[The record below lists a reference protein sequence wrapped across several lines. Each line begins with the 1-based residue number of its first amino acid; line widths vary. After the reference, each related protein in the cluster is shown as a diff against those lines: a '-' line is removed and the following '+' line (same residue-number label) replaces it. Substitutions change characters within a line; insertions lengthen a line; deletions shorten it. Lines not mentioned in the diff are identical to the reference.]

1 MAHSMPKPP
10 TRTLSLPAKRL
21 AAGSTAP
28 AARSSS
34 RPNCASIRAAAP
46 TASLAAL
53 GRNRA
58 ARNRQQAARVRHD
71 MRRVERRKRT
81 RHLIELGGLVVKAR
95 VVDLT
100 GDDCG
105 PIAARDHRGR
115 AGHGWSEQ
123 GRERAHPDDERKG
136 ARDPANP
143 SRFQI
148 HTIGE
153 LIRHTS
159 NPPGWTVVKT
169 VQDGQA
175 TRIDYHSPDGELFSM
190 VIEYVAQIVLI
201 SLAELNRSEQPEI
214 EQQPEVRTATR
225 FARMIG
231 LS

>member
-1 MAHSMPKPP
+1 MIADRSP
-10 TRTLSLPAKRL
+10 LGII
-21 AAGSTAP
+21 AAGP
-28 AARSSS
+28 VMDGQ
-34 RPNCASIRAAAP
+34 N
-46 TASLAAL
+46 
-53 GRNRA
+53 
-58 ARNRQQAARVRHD
+58 
-71 MRRVERRKRT
+71 RVESARILT
-81 RHLIELGGLVVKAR
+81 MNAKAR
-95 VVDLT
+95 EILRQD
-100 GDDCG
+100 
-105 PIAARDHRGR
+105 
-115 AGHGWSEQ
+115 
-123 GRERAHPDDERKG
+123 
-136 ARDPANP
+136 P

-159 NPPGWTVVKT
+159 NPLGWTVVKT

-214 EQQPEVRTATR
+214 EQQPEVRTATL